1 MSELHLFILWERA
14 RYQQEKIL
22 DDIREHF
29 SIVKLYEISW
39 TPEMVSSNLTRF
51 YGENLPSHSDK
62 EQECGVGPFLLVI
75 VRDGHPNYEYRETS
89 HGKEK
94 VNINMFDGKV
104 KYRSW
109 TKGGH
114 KIHGT
119 NTTQETNHNLTML
132 LGMNT
137 EDFLQQVKPDAEQI
151 EPLQRDVAGARGWKS
166 VQELFYVLN
175 NTVRYVIMRG
185 VSGGE
190 IGDYI
195 DHTDTDILTDQYQ
208 NFWYIAN
215 GTPCRSTIRP
225 KERVVIEG
233 KNYDLDMWNTERDY
247 YDQKW
252 SAAMLNNRVLQNGYY
267 VLSPEDDFYCLLYH
281 CLINKNA
288 IAPDYEEKLYRYKK
302 QFGIKEND
310 WYKILVEFLERK
322 SYVILRPDD
331 TSNGFHLENPILKAY
346 ALKYGVL
353 RKRLCE
359 EVDGKMY
366 LSAVYEKTDSF
377 VKKGT
382 PWLIDNEARFLK
394 QLEQYSQF
402 PHIIAEGAEDEEKWI
417 EISRVP
423 GVSMHQYFKKEHKHN
438 TARRVRSCIEGVI
451 VLLQILRKEDIVH
464 RDMTP
469 DNIRVQ
475 ELQKGSSK
483 VGLIDFG
490 WAVYSN
496 EQETMVTPSML
507 GGRFATKPLRSD
519 VLSFANVLRY
529 YWPHVQGVQ
538 NVIEQLRC
546 GDDLNV
552 IQVHFTLR
560 DYATL
565 FVMRHKKI
573 KKIGKAIFEKFK
585 MIRRK

>member
-22 DDIREHF
+22 ADIREHF

-39 TPEMVSSNLTRF
+39 TPELVSSNLTRF

-75 VRDGHPNYEYRETS
+75 VRDEHPNYEYRETS

-94 VNINMFDGKV
+94 VNINMFDGKA

-132 LGMNT
+132 LGLNT
-137 EDFLQQVKPDAEQI
+137 EDFLQQVKPDAEKI
-151 EPLQRDVAGARGWKS
+151 EPLQRDVTGAKGWRS

-185 VSGGE
+185 VSAGE

-215 GTPCRSTIRP
+215 GAPCRSTIRP

-252 SAAMLNNRVLQNGYY
+252 SAAMLSNRVQQNGYY

-281 CLINKNA
+281 CLINKNV
-288 IAPDYEEKLYRYKK
+288 IAPDYEEKLQRYKK
-302 QFGIKEND
+302 QLGIKGDD
-310 WYKILVEFLERK
+310 WYKILVDYLERK

-331 TSNGFHLENPILKAY
+331 TSNGFHLENPTLRTY

-359 EVDGKMY
+359 EVDGQMY

-382 PWLIDNEARFLK
+382 PWLIDNETRFLK
-394 QLEQYSQF
+394 QLELYEQF
-402 PHIIAEGAEDEEKWI
+402 PHIVAEGADDEEKWI

-423 GVSMHQYFKKEHKHN
+423 GVSMHQYFKKEYKHN
-438 TARRVRSCIEGVI
+438 TMREVRMCVEGVI
-451 VLLQILRKEDIVH
+451 EILKILRKEDIVH

-469 DNIRVQ
+469 DNIRVSA
-475 ELQKGSSK
+475 EQKGPSK

-490 WAVYSN
+490 WAVYAN
-496 EQETMVTPSML
+496 EQESAVTPPTL

-519 VLSFANVLRY
+519 ILSFANVLRY

-538 NVIEQLRC
+538 KVIAQLRENKP
-546 GDDLNV
+546 LEEIKV
-552 IQVHFTLR
+552 RFTLR
-560 DYATL
+560 DVVVL
-565 FVMRHKKI
+565 FIMRHKKV
-573 KKIGKAIFEKFK
+573 KKSAKRFWKS
-585 MIRRK
+585 

>member
-75 VRDGHPNYEYRETS
+75 VRDEHPNYEYRETS

-94 VNINMFDGKV
+94 VNINMFDGKA

-151 EPLQRDVAGARGWKS
+151 EPLQRDVTGARGWKS

-233 KNYDLDMWNTERDY
+233 KNYDLDMWNAERDY

-288 IAPDYEEKLYRYKK
+288 IAPDYEEKLNRYKK

-331 TSNGFHLENPILKAY
+331 TSNGFHLENPVLKAY

-394 QLEQYSQF
+394 QLAQYSQF

-423 GVSMHQYFKKEHKHN
+423 GVSMHQYFKKEYKHN
-438 TARRVRSCIEGVI
+438 TMNCVRSCIEGVI
-451 VLLQILRKEDIVH
+451 ELLKILQKEDIVH

-538 NVIEQLRC
+538 KVIAQLRH
-546 GDDLNV
+546 GDDLNA

-573 KKIGKAIFEKFK
+573 KKIGKTIFEKLK

>member
-22 DDIREHF
+22 ADIREHF
-29 SIVKLYEISW
+29 SIVKMYEITW
-39 TPEMVSSNLTRF
+39 TPDLVSSNLTRF

-62 EQECGVGPFLLVI
+62 EQECGTGAFLLVI
-75 VRDGHPNYEYRETS
+75 VKDENPNYAYRETS
-89 HGKEK
+89 HGKER
-94 VNINMFDGKV
+94 VNINMFDGKAR
-104 KYRSW
+104 YRSW
-109 TKGGH
+109 TGGGH

-119 NTTQETNHNLTML
+119 NTTQETNHNLTLL

-137 EDFLQQVKPDAEQI
+137 EDFLRQTKPDAEQI
-151 EPLQRDVAGARGWKS
+151 EPLQLDITGANGWKS

-185 VSGGE
+185 ISAGE
-190 IGDYI
+190 IGNYI
-195 DHTDTDILTDQYQ
+195 DHTDTDILTNQYQ

-288 IAPDYEEKLYRYKK
+288 IAPDYEEKLNRYKK

-310 WYKILVEFLERK
+310 WYKILVDFLERK

-331 TSNGFHLENPILKAY
+331 TSNGFHLENPVLKAY

-359 EVDGKMY
+359 EVDGQLY

-382 PWLIDNEARFLK
+382 PWLIDNEARFLR
-394 QLEQYSQF
+394 QLKNYPQF
-402 PHIIAEGAEDEEKWI
+402 PHIVSEGTEDEEKWI

-423 GVSMHQYFKKEHKHN
+423 GMNMCQYFKKDYKHN
-438 TARRVRSCIEGVI
+438 TARRIQSCIEGVI
-451 VLLQILRKEDIVH
+451 ELLKILQKEDIIH
-464 RDMTP
+464 RDITP
-469 DNIRVQ
+469 DNIRVN
-475 ELQKGSSK
+475 EVQKGLCK
-483 VGLIDFG
+483 IGLIDFG
-490 WAVYSN
+490 WAVYTD
-496 EQETMVTPSML
+496 EQEKTVSPPML

-538 NVIEQLRC
+538 KVIGQLRH
-546 GDDLNV
+546 GDDFNA
-552 IQVHFTLR
+552 IYVHFTLR
-560 DYATL
+560 DHATL
-565 FVMRHKKI
+565 FIMRHRRVKKVV
-573 KKIGKAIFEKFK
+573 KAIFEKIK
-585 MIRRK
+585 AKTIK

>member
-1 MSELHLFILWERA
+1 MPEYHLFILWERA

-22 DDIREHF
+22 ADIREHF
-29 SIVKLYEISW
+29 AVVKLYDITW
-39 TPEMVSSNLTRF
+39 TPELVSSNFTRF

-62 EQECGVGPFLLVI
+62 EQECGTGPYLLVI
-75 VRDGHPNYEYRETS
+75 VRDEKPNYEYRETS

-94 VNINMFDGKV
+94 VNINMFDGKA

-119 NTTQETNHNLTML
+119 NTEQETNHNLTML
-132 LGMNT
+132 LGLNT

-151 EPLQRDVAGARGWKS
+151 EPLQRDVTGARGWKS

-185 VSGGE
+185 VSAGE

-195 DHTDTDILTDQYQ
+195 DHTDTDILTDEYR

-215 GTPCRSTIRP
+215 GAPCRSTIRP
-225 KERVVIEG
+225 KERVVIDG

-252 SAAMLNNRVLQNGYY
+252 SAAMLSNRVLVNGYY

-281 CLINKNA
+281 CLINKDA
-288 IAPDYEEKLYRYKK
+288 IAPDYEEKLQRYKK
-302 QFGIKEND
+302 QFGIKGDD
-310 WYKILVEFLERK
+310 WYKILVDFLERK

-331 TSNGFHLENPILKAY
+331 TSNGFHLENPVLRAY

-359 EVDGKMY
+359 EVDGQMY

-382 PWLIDNEARFLK
+382 PWLIDNETRFLK
-394 QLEQYSQF
+394 QLERYEQF
-402 PHIIAEGAEDEEKWI
+402 PHIVAEGADDEEKWI

-423 GVSMHQYFKKEHKHN
+423 GMSMHQYFKKEYKHN
-438 TARRVRSCIEGVI
+438 TMREVRMCVEGVI
-451 VLLQILRKEDIVH
+451 GILKILRKEKIVH

-469 DNIRVQ
+469 DNVRVSA
-475 ELQKGSSK
+475 EQKGPSK

-490 WAVYSN
+490 WAVYIN
-496 EQETMVTPSML
+496 EQESAVTPPTL
-507 GGRFATKPLRSD
+507 GGRFATKSLRSD

-538 NVIEQLRC
+538 KVIAQLRENKP
-546 GDDLNV
+546 LEEMKV
-552 IQVHFTLR
+552 RFTLR
-560 DYATL
+560 DVATL
-565 FVMRHKKI
+565 FVMRHKKV
-573 KKIGKAIFEKFK
+573 KKIGKAILEKLK
-585 MIRRK
+585 VKR

>member
-22 DDIREHF
+22 ADIREHF

-39 TPEMVSSNLTRF
+39 TPELVSSNLTRF

-62 EQECGVGPFLLVI
+62 EQECGTGPFLLVV
-75 VRDGHPNYEYRETS
+75 VRDEYPNYEFRETS

-94 VNINMFDGKV
+94 VNINMFDGKA

-137 EDFLQQVKPDAEQI
+137 EDFLQQIQPDAEKI
-151 EPLQRDVAGARGWKS
+151 EPLQRDVTGANGWAS

-185 VSGGE
+185 ISAGE
-190 IGDYI
+190 IGNYI
-195 DHTDTDILTDQYQ
+195 DHTDTDILTNQYQ

-288 IAPDYEEKLYRYKK
+288 IAPDYEEKLNRYKK

-310 WYKILVEFLERK
+310 WYKILVDFLERK

-331 TSNGFHLENPILKAY
+331 TSNGFHLENPVLKAY

-359 EVDGKMY
+359 EVDGQLY

-382 PWLIDNEARFLK
+382 PWLIDNEARFLR
-394 QLEQYSQF
+394 QLKNYPQF
-402 PHIIAEGAEDEEKWI
+402 PHIVSEGTEDEEKWI

-423 GVSMHQYFKKEHKHN
+423 GVNMRQYFKKDYKHN
-438 TARRVRSCIEGVI
+438 TARRIQSCIEGVI
-451 VLLQILRKEDIVH
+451 ELLKILQKEDIIH
-464 RDMTP
+464 RDITP
-469 DNIRVQ
+469 DNIRVN
-475 ELQKGSSK
+475 EIQKGLCK
-483 VGLIDFG
+483 IGLIDFG
-490 WAVYSN
+490 WAVYTD
-496 EQETMVTPSML
+496 EQEKTVSPPML

-538 NVIEQLRC
+538 KVIGQLRH
-546 GDDLNV
+546 GDDFNA
-552 IQVHFTLR
+552 IYVHFTLR
-560 DYATL
+560 DHAML
-565 FVMRHKKI
+565 FIMRYRRVKKIVKTIFEKIKAKKI
-573 KKIGKAIFEKFK
+573 K
-585 MIRRK
+585 

>member
-14 RYQQEKIL
+14 RYQQDKIL
-22 DDIREHF
+22 ADIREHF

-39 TPEMVSSNLTRF
+39 TPELVSSNLTRF

-62 EQECGVGPFLLVI
+62 EQECGTGPFLLVI
-75 VRDGHPNYEYRETS
+75 VRDEKPNYEYRETS

-94 VNINMFDGKV
+94 VNINMFDGKA

-151 EPLQRDVAGARGWKS
+151 EPLQRDVTGARGWKS

-185 VSGGE
+185 VSAGE

-215 GTPCRSTIRP
+215 GAPCRSTIRP

-252 SAAMLNNRVLQNGYY
+252 SAAMLGNRELKNGYY
-267 VLSPEDDFYCLLYH
+267 VLSEEDDFYCLLYH
-281 CLINKNA
+281 CLINKDA
-288 IAPDYEEKLYRYKK
+288 IAPDYREKLERYKK
-302 QFGIKEND
+302 QFGIKGDD
-310 WYKILVEFLERK
+310 WYRILVDYLERK

-331 TSNGFHLENPILKAY
+331 TSNGFHLENPVLRAY

-359 EVDGKMY
+359 EVDGQMY

-382 PWLIDNEARFLK
+382 PWLIENETRFLK
-394 QLEQYSQF
+394 QLEQYEQF
-402 PHIIAEGAEDEEKWI
+402 PHIVAEGADDEEKWI

-423 GVSMHQYFKKEHKHN
+423 GVSMHQYFKKEYKHN
-438 TARRVRSCIEGVI
+438 TMREVRMCVEGVI
-451 VLLQILRKEDIVH
+451 EILKILRKEDIVH

-469 DNIRVQ
+469 DNIRVS
-475 ELQKGSSK
+475 EEQKGPSK

-490 WAVYSN
+490 WSVYTN
-496 EQETMVTPSML
+496 EQENAVTPPTL

-538 NVIEQLRC
+538 KVIVQLRE
-546 GDDLNV
+546 DKPLEDIKV
-552 IQVHFTLR
+552 RFTLR
-560 DYATL
+560 DVAIL
-565 FVMRHKKI
+565 FVMRHKKV
-573 KKIGKAIFEKFK
+573 KKIGKAILEKLK
-585 MIRRK
+585 VKR